1 MYSHL
6 PASVP
11 RCFGFIG
18 LKKPL
23 KYIRPAPGLVLPPC
37 LATFGPTRGLVLEY
51 LPPSEYRSI
60 TPDDA
65 EALQDKLLPALE
77 QALEAVHQCGVCHR
91 DIAPRNL
98 LISNDGTSTKI
109 LDFDNSITTLDWEIP
124 EPIFEEEKE
133 LIRCIGMGDLSAW
146 RLL

>member
-1 MYSHL
+1 MHPHL

-11 RCFGFIG
+11 RCLGFIG

-23 KYIRPAPGLVLPPC
+23 KYIHPAPGLVLPSC
-37 LATFGPTRGLVLEY
+37 LATFGPTRGLVFEY

-65 EALQDKLLPALE
+65 EALQDKILPALE
-77 QALEAVHQCGVCHR
+77 QALEAVHQCGVLHR

-98 LISNDGTSTKI
+98 LISNDGASTKI

-124 EPIFEEEKE
+124 EPIFEEEKG
-133 LIRCIGMGDLSAW
+133 LIRCIGMGNLSAW